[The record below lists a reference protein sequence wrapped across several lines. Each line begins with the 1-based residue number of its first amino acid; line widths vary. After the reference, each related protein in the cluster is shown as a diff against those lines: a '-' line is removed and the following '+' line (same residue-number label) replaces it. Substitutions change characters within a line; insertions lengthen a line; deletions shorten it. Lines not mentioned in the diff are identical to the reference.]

1 MRELRT
7 CPVTGRTVLI
17 NEGWWAAPAPL
28 PPPPSPCPVCSFTH
42 PPIAHADGLRVL
54 PHPNPAL
61 GIEGNPKP
69 LTEHGAVRM
78 EAVGAHELI
87 FGDHH
92 GLDHAAA
99 LRLGRQRIHDLR
111 RDSRLRGF
119 RLACR
124 LIPGHHPLW
133 QLWAFPF
140 ELRPSAPAG
149 WRDLQVAVGKQV
161 VAHTAGAVALMAWA
175 PRVPFELWLMP
186 DRGRSS
192 FEKDDSAPIAGLF
205 SQLLPRIKR
214 AAGQV
219 PLDLVVEEGEPWR
232 LEILPTPANDSLLQA
247 ATGFPVHGTSPELA
261 LEFLRER

>member
-17 NEGWWAAPAPL
+17 NEGWWAPAGPL
-28 PPPPSPCPVCSFTH
+28 PPVPDPCPVCSLSH
-42 PPIAHADGLRVL
+42 APIAQSKGLRVL

-69 LTEHGAVRM
+69 ITELGAVRM

-87 FGDHH
+87 YGDHQ

-99 LRLGRQRIHDLR
+99 LRLGQQRIHDLR

-140 ELRPSAPAG
+140 ELRPSAPAI
-149 WRDLQVAVGKQV
+149 WRDQQIESGKQV

-186 DRGRSS
+186 DQGRSS
-192 FEKDDSAPIAGLF
+192 FEKEDCAPVAK
-205 SQLLPRIKR
+205 LLHHVLPQIQR
-214 AAGQV
+214 ATAAV
-219 PLDLVVEEGEPWR
+219 PLDIVVEEGEPWR
-232 LEILPTPANDSLLQA
+232 LEILPALPNDSLLHA
-247 ATGFPVHGTSPELA
+247 ATGFPVHGTSPEVA
-261 LEFLRER
+261 LQFLRQR

>member
-1 MRELRT
+1 MRELRI

-17 NEGWWAAPAPL
+17 NEGWWASPGPL
-28 PPPPSPCPVCSFTH
+28 SPPPTPCPVCSFSH
-42 PPIAHADGLRVL
+42 APIAQADGLRVL

-69 LTEHGAVRM
+69 HTELGQVRM

-87 FGDHH
+87 FGDHR
-92 GLDHAAA
+92 GIDHAAA
-99 LRLGRQRIHDLR
+99 LRLGRQRIQDLR

-149 WRDLQVAVGKQV
+149 WRDQQLEAGKQV
-161 VAHTAGAVALMAWA
+161 AARGPGAVALLAWA

-186 DRGRSS
+186 ERGRTS
-192 FEKDDSAPIAGLF
+192 FEAEDPSAVARL
-205 SQLLPRIKR
+205 LAEVLPRVQR
-214 AAGQV
+214 AVGAV

-232 LEILPTPANDSLLQA
+232 LEILPQLPNDSLLHA
-247 ATGFPVHGTSPELA
+247 ATGYPVHGTSPEAA
-261 LEFLRER
+261 LQFLRQR